1 MTTSSPGLF
10 PKRTVGVPSSFRNV
24 SLRPVNVLKNVDGGK
39 LKAVQ
44 GLNSRFPKW
53 RGRKARE
60 RKDVNSFALL
70 GPPN

>member
-1 MTTSSPGLF
+1 MTTSSQGFSLEDGGRLP
-10 PKRTVGVPSSFRNV
+10 RSQMS

-44 GLNSRFPKW
+44 GLNSRFAKW
-53 RGRKARE
+53 RGRRARE
-60 RKDVNSFALL
+60 IKDVNSFALL